1 MKSIIELQRAL
12 LAEDTEAVKAFIDSA
27 NRRTGNEAMLAA
39 SKALGFKVAW
49 LNGWLVTTGA
59 EVGTLMGHTSDSAV
73 RKMRRKYPVI
83 TVSGGW
89 SLPEFTTTREIF
101 GLEEKDTRTVFHWW
115 DSILIAGAKGKT
127 PAADRVLL
135 YLIDCERALRL
146 LSDKDVRDSNA
157 AAIKQVAEFGR
168 AVDRLRSAPDDELN
182 TLYTEQVE
190 AAFGVRL
197 PRSGQARLDLVPDG
211 K

>member
-12 LAEDTEAVKAFIDSA
+12 LAEDSEAVKAFIDSA
-27 NRRTGNEAMLAA
+27 DRHTGNEAMLAA
-39 SKALGFKVAW
+39 SMALGFKVAY

-59 EVGTLMGHTSDSAV
+59 EIGTLMGHTSPSSI
-73 RKMRRKYPVI
+73 REMRRKYPVI
-83 TVSGGW
+83 TVSGGG
-89 SLPEFTTTREIF
+89 SSEEMTKVREIF
-101 GLEEKDTRTVFHWW
+101 GLDPSDGRTVFLWW
-115 DSILIAGAKGKT
+115 DTILIAGAKGKT

-168 AVDRLRSAPDDELN
+168 AVDRLRAAPDDELKA
-182 TLYTEQVE
+182 LYTEQVE
-190 AAFGVRL
+190 AAFGVRI
-197 PRSGQARLDLVPDG
+197 PRSGQTRLDLVPDG